1 MAKALGFTDAEIGRI
16 KGGKMIQKDLKKDS
30 DKELVGVVA
39 VFFNKPVANWVEAA
53 MQGKMLETDKN
64 TQAFRVWKPD
74 ASADEAF
81 ADVGLSATDTGEAK
95 IILHR
100 RRLSRSAG
108 RGAGVLRQPH
118 VHRSGGRLRQRK
130 ETQHWP
136 RSNVGLNH
144 RAPKTHP
151 RAHPKVAA

>member
-1 MAKALGFTDAEIGRI
+1 
-16 KGGKMIQKDLKKDS
+16 
-30 DKELVGVVA
+30 
-39 VFFNKPVANWVEAA
+39 

-74 ASADEAF
+74 ASADEAL
-81 ADVGLSATDTGEAK
+81 ANVGLSATDTGEVK

-108 RGAGVLRQPH
+108 WDAGVLRQPH

-136 RSNVGLNH
+136 RSNAGLNQ
-144 RAPKTHP
+144 RVPKTHP
-151 RAHPKVAA
+151 RADPKVAA